1 MFQLEEK
8 LDTVAYSQYRTKDM
22 QSRMEVAW
30 ESERAE
36 QKRLLNEA
44 HELAMDLQRQLKCR
58 DDEHSRERK
67 ALLEQLKKLRKE
79 LDEEQMLR
87 EKRLKQ
93 VGFKLN
99 TFVANFIDCTSR
111 HTC

>member
-1 MFQLEEK
+1 
-8 LDTVAYSQYRTKDM
+8 M

-58 DDEHSRERK
+58 DDEHSRERR

-93 VGFKLN
+93 VVFKLN
-99 TFVANFIDCTSR
+99 TFVANVMDCTSR